1 MELPEPSPTRTNR
14 RSRSTPVSWVIF
26 FIKVEERN
34 PDTES
39 MRVIAGKYRSQPLA
53 SPKGRDT
60 RPTSDRLRETL
71 FNIIAPHI
79 QDAVFADLFAGT
91 GAVGIEAISRGARQV
106 YFAENAKVSLQTLR
120 DNLER
125 LAIGDQA
132 LVEPAGTMP
141 LLRRLLQQ
149 KVTLDLI
156 FLDPPYKD
164 QLAYETVLRFLAEHS
179 ILREDAIVVVE
190 HSRRSSL
197 PNLNLQLQPYRR
209 IEQGEAALTF
219 FRCNTKTASHPS
231 ADGN

>member
-1 MELPEPSPTRTNR
+1 M
-14 RSRSTPVSWVIF
+14 WAKIC
-26 FIKVEERN
+26 VEVN
-34 PDTES
+34 QSSPDTES

-53 SPKGRDT
+53 SPKGWDT

-79 QDAVFADLFAGT
+79 QNAVFADLFAGT

-106 YFAENAKVSLQTLR
+106 YFAENAKIPLQTLR
-120 DNLER
+120 HNLQR
-125 LAIGDQA
+125 LEIGDQA
-132 LVEPAGTMP
+132 VVDPAGTMP
-141 LLRRLLQQ
+141 LLRRLLRQ

-164 QLAYETVLRFLAEHS
+164 QLAYESVLKFLAEQP
-179 ILREDAIVVVE
+179 ILDADAMVVVE
-190 HSRRSSL
+190 HSRRYCL

-219 FRCNTKTASHPS
+219 FRCNTKTASHSS
-231 ADGN
+231 ADSN

>member
-1 MELPEPSPTRTNR
+1 MSPARTAEGHQKHYQLGKFR
-14 RSRSTPVSWVIF
+14 V
-26 FIKVEERN
+26 KADQCN

-71 FNIIAPHI
+71 FNILAPQI

-106 YFAENAKVSLQTLR
+106 YFAENAKIPLQTLR
-120 DNLER
+120 HNLDR
-125 LAIGDQA
+125 LEIHDQA
-132 LVEPAGTMP
+132 IVEPAGTIP

-149 KVTLDLI
+149 KVVLNLI

-164 QLAYETVLRFLAEHS
+164 QVAYETVLRFLAEHS
-179 ILREDAIVVVE
+179 ILHADAIVVVE
-190 HSRRSSL
+190 HSRRFSL
-197 PNLNLQLQPYRR
+197 PKLNIQLHPYRR
-209 IEQGEAALTF
+209 VEQGEAALTF
-219 FRCNTKTASHPS
+219 FRCNAETASQAS
-231 ADGN
+231 ADSE

>member
-1 MELPEPSPTRTNR
+1 MVTKNTRGLGE
-14 RSRSTPVSWVIF
+14 F
-26 FIKVEERN
+26 CVEAYGSN

-71 FNIIAPHI
+71 FNVIAPHI

-106 YFAENAKVSLQTLR
+106 YFAENAKVSLETLR
-120 DNLER
+120 HNLDR
-125 LAIGDQA
+125 LQIRDQA
-132 LVEPAGTMP
+132 IVESAGTVA
-141 LLRRLLQQ
+141 LLRRLLKQET
-149 KVTLDLI
+149 KLDLI

-179 ILREDAIVVVE
+179 ILHADAIVVVE
-190 HSRRSSL
+190 HSKRFCL
-197 PNLNLQLQPYRR
+197 PNLNIQLQPYRT

-219 FRCNTKTASHPS
+219 FRCNTKNALHPCT
-231 ADGN
+231 DGN